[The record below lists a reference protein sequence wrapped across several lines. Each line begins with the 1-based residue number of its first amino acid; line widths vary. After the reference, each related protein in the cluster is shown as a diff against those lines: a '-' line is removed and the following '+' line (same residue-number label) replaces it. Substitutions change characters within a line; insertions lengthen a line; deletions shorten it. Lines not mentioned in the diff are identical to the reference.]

1 MSIMEGGTRT
11 RGRQVTGTPDQ
22 PLVSI
27 VTVVFNGAA
36 TLERTLKSV
45 REQDHPHIEHIVVDG
60 GSTDGTV
67 DLLRAHDTDLAY
79 WSSTP
84 DKGIYDGMNKGL
96 SLCRGEWV
104 GLINADDWYEPGI
117 ISRMM
122 HEAQGRDAV
131 NILHGDIWI
140 HYPNGTRRKK
150 RARNSSFLLRYWEM
164 VLNHPSFFVR
174 NRYYASHRFDPS
186 FRVSGDHLWTLRAH
200 LEDPAQ
206 FHYVP
211 VPVANFSAGGAS
223 MSVPLGKVLREGA
236 RVSRAAGMGPGGVL
250 MGHLVRTALHV
261 PQYLKLLANQYL
273 SSGK

>member
-1 MSIMEGGTRT
+1 MNELEGGRRT
-11 RGRQVTGTPDQ
+11 KGQLATGSPGR

-36 TLERTLKSV
+36 TLERTLRSV

-67 DLLRAHDTDLAY
+67 DLLKAHDNDLAY
-79 WSSTP
+79 WVSAP

-96 SLCRGEWV
+96 ALCRGEWV
-104 GLINADDWYEPGI
+104 GLINADDWYEPGVV
-117 ISRMM
+117 SRLMR
-122 HEAQGRDAV
+122 EAEGRDRV

-140 HYPNGTRRKK
+140 HYPNGVRRIK
-150 RARNSSFLLRYWEM
+150 RARNSSFLLKYWEM

-174 NRYYASHRFDPS
+174 RSYYQAHPFDPT
-186 FRVSGDHLWTLRAH
+186 FRVSGDHLWTLKAF

-223 MSVPLGKVLREGA
+223 MTVPLRRALSEGA
-236 RVSRAAGMGPGGVL
+236 RVARAAGMGPGGVL
-250 MGHLVRTALHV
+250 MGHLVRTALHL

-273 SSGK
+273 SRSR